1 MFSANS
7 HLSHYITKELTPCG
21 SFARKASISFTVNNI
36 ALTVRLSPLLSTS
49 ARTAPPPL
57 GFPSRSNQ
65 PSRAPICDAEV
76 RFQKVK
82 LLIPGHIPGS
92 FCEFRFSSSHVSP
105 WPRGRVAHTSRLFDV
120 CEPRQPGLS
129 TYTWPTPPCMRHPI
143 PSLDAAAGRRISFAR
158 APSIRDRSAICE
170 TVDSRPHS
178 GFVPNGW
185 ALAQPKPASGGAY
198 IAPFAMCASLGNPAS
213 RRTETDPKSGPN
225 LNGGWPVPTTM
236 QSSDKQPLPGCFS
249 SPVPGRC
256 LHFLFAFAK
265 QGTKSQRRLKS

>member
-82 LLIPGHIPGS
+82 LLIPEHIPGS
-92 FCEFRFSSSHVSP
+92 FCEFRFSSSHVSLGLAVG
-105 WPRGRVAHTSRLFDV
+105 WRIHRAFCDV
-120 CEPRQPGLS
+120 CASLGNPASRRTHGKH
-129 TYTWPTPPCMRHPI
+129 RHVCATQ
-143 PSLDAAAGRRISFAR
+143 SLLWTAAAGWRISFAR

-198 IAPFAMCASLGNPAS
+198 IAPFAMCACLGNPTS
-213 RRTETDPKSGPN
+213 ERT
-225 LNGGWPVPTTM
+225 GGRARVVKTNQHACVTL
-236 QSSDKQPLPGCFS
+236 SSFI
-249 SPVPGRC
+249 
-256 LHFLFAFAK
+256 LHPFPFGAHD
-265 QGTKSQRRLKS
+265 RP

>member
-92 FCEFRFSSSHVSP
+92 FCEFRFSSSHVS
-105 WPRGRVAHTSRLFDV
+105 L
-120 CEPRQPGLS
+120 GLAVG
-129 TYTWPTPPCMRHPI
+129 W
-143 PSLDAAAGRRISFAR
+143 RISFAR

-198 IAPFAMCASLGNPAS
+198 IAPFAMCASLGDRPLSPRCVCAMCAS
-213 RRTETDPKSGPN
+213 S
-225 LNGGWPVPTTM
+225 
-236 QSSDKQPLPGCFS
+236 GCFS
-249 SPVPGRC
+249 LYAPPNSFSGRRRWAA
-256 LHFLFAFAK
+256 HLFGA
-265 QGTKSQRRLKS
+265 GPINPR

>member
-92 FCEFRFSSSHVSP
+92 FCEFRFSSSHVSLGLAVG
-105 WPRGRVAHTSRLFDV
+105 WRIHRAFCDV

-129 TYTWPTPPCMRHPI
+129 TH
-143 PSLDAAAGRRISFAR
+143 GN
-158 APSIRDRSAICE
+158 RSEERTQPQWGLASAHNHAI
-170 TVDSRPHS
+170 VR
-178 GFVPNGW
+178 
-185 ALAQPKPASGGAY
+185 
-198 IAPFAMCASLGNPAS
+198 
-213 RRTETDPKSGPN
+213 
-225 LNGGWPVPTTM
+225 
-236 QSSDKQPLPGCFS
+236 
-249 SPVPGRC
+249 
-256 LHFLFAFAK
+256 
-265 QGTKSQRRLKS
+265 